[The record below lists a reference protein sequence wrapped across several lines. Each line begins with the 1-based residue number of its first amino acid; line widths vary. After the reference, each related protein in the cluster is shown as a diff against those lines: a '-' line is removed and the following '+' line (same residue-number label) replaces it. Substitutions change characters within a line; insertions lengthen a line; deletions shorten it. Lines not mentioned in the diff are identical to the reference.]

1 MAQVDYAPRPG
12 GPFCRD
18 EFCRRRW
25 ETRKRGGSTQ
35 RALDASDSSR
45 GSISPIETLQV
56 DDQDRAGDR
65 QSALDAAS
73 TGISDFITAVDA
85 AVDQVQSEAALRRLN
100 DSLERQ
106 AKRIAQAL
114 HDEAG
119 QLLAAAH
126 MVLAEVAHDLPASVR
141 QRLRDVDSHLDGI
154 EEQLRRLAHE
164 LRPRILDDLGLAAA
178 LEFLADGFAKRRAIR
193 VTVDAVVDRLPP
205 VIATTIYR
213 IVQEALTNVGKHSHA
228 TQVRIGVSQPRGILL
243 CTINDDG
250 VGFDPFAIASGLD
263 ERGFGL
269 AGARDQITALGGTM
283 EINSAPGTGT
293 ALVIAIPVG

>member
-1 MAQVDYAPRPG
+1 MAQVDYAPRLR
-12 GPFCRD
+12 GPLCHD
-18 EFCRRRW
+18 ESCRRRW

-73 TGISDFITAVDA
+73 TGISDFITTVD
-85 AVDQVQSEAALRRLN
+85 AVDQVPTEAALRRLN

-126 MVLAEVAHDLPASVR
+126 MVLAEAAHDLPASVR

-193 VTVDAVVDRLPP
+193 VTVDAAVDRLPP

-213 IVQEALTNVGKHSHA
+213 IVQEALTNVAKHSHA
-228 TQVRIGVSQPRGILL
+228 TEVRIGLSQPRGILL

-250 VGFDPFAIASGLD
+250 VGFDPFAIASGPD

-293 ALVIAIPVG
+293 ALVIAIPVE